1 MPLVSPL
8 TFYRESFSGLPRA
21 VWLVALVSFVHRSG
35 TMDLPFLALYLTSQK
50 GLTAREA
57 GGILSLYGV
66 GSIGGSYLGGWL
78 SDRIG
83 SVQTQLASLCAAAV
97 AFITLS
103 LMPTPFSIAV
113 LVLLLSLV
121 AESFRPANAAT
132 LAEIS
137 PAALPVRAF
146 SLRRMGTNLGM
157 AIGPAVGGVLVVYSY
172 PVLFFVE
179 AAVCLLTA
187 GLLWSLF
194 RDYMRSAGEER
205 ATDAAAENVSASSRS
220 SFDSPWQD
228 RIFVTV
234 CVLTMLLITV
244 LAQLF
249 GTYPLTIHEVYRL
262 PEYTVGLVF
271 TLNTLVIVVF
281 QMVVI
286 RMVERFDTL
295 WVVGVG
301 AFLLCG
307 GFSLLQFTSSI
318 GLIGLTVLVWTLGEM
333 LTTPLLEGF
342 VAERSP
348 VESRGQYMGMFSAAF
363 SGAFVLAPLGGTW
376 VYEVF
381 GYQTLWWTCGG
392 MGVGLWIGFT
402 WLNTKVRQEQ
412 RQGISPTYSAG
423 EGEI

>member
-1 MPLVSPL
+1 MV
-8 TFYRESFSGLPRA
+8 
-21 VWLVALVSFVHRSG
+21 
-35 TMDLPFLALYLTSQK
+35 LPFLALYLTSQK
-50 GLTAREA
+50 DLTAREA

-83 SVQTQLASLCAAAV
+83 SIQTQQASLYAAAI
-97 AFITLS
+97 AFVSLS
-103 LMPTPFSIAV
+103 MMPTPFGIAV
-113 LVLLLSLV
+113 LVVLLSLV

-137 PAALPVRAF
+137 PPELQVRAF
-146 SLRRMGTNLGM
+146 SLRRMGANLGM

-172 PVLFFVE
+172 TVLFFVE
-179 AAVCLLTA
+179 AGMCVLTA
-187 GLLWSLF
+187 GLLQALF
-194 RDYMRSAGEER
+194 RDHIRDHPVSSGAQRHGNNVAHEIESPGARSAWR
-205 ATDAAAENVSASSRS
+205 
-220 SFDSPWQD
+220 D
-228 RIFVTV
+228 RIFLTLAG
-234 CVLTMLLITV
+234 LTMLLITV

-249 GTYPLTIHEVYRL
+249 GTYPLTIYEVYHL

-295 WVVGVG
+295 RVVGLG
-301 AFLLCG
+301 AFLLCA
-307 GFSLLQFTSSI
+307 GFSLLQWTSSLV
-318 GLIGLTVLVWTLGEM
+318 LIGLTVLVWTLGEM

-348 VESRGQYMGMFSAAF
+348 VENRGQYMGVFSAAF

-381 GYQTLWWTCGG
+381 GYRTLWLVCGG
-392 MGVGLWIGFT
+392 LGVMLWIGFT
-402 WLNTKVRQEQ
+402 WLNTKVQQEQ
-412 RQGISPTYSAG
+412 LR
-423 EGEI
+423 

>member
-1 MPLVSPL
+1 M
-8 TFYRESFSGLPRA
+8 
-21 VWLVALVSFVHRSG
+21 VWLVALVAFVHRSG
-35 TMDLPFLALYLTSQK
+35 TMVLPFLALYLTSQK

-83 SVQTQLASLCAAAV
+83 SIHTQQASLCAAAI
-97 AFITLS
+97 AFVSLS
-103 LMPTPFSIAV
+103 MMPTPFRIAV
-113 LVLLLSLV
+113 LVVLLSLV

-132 LAEIS
+132 LAEMS
-137 PAALPVRAF
+137 PPELQVRAF

-172 PVLFFVE
+172 TVLFFVE
-179 AAVCLLTA
+179 AGVCLLTA
-187 GLLWSLF
+187 GLLWALF
-194 RDYMRSAGEER
+194 RDHIRDHRRDHPLSSSAQRHVDDADDADDAAHEIESPGSRSAWR
-205 ATDAAAENVSASSRS
+205 
-220 SFDSPWQD
+220 D
-228 RIFVTV
+228 RIFLTLAG
-234 CVLTMLLITV
+234 LTMLLITV

-249 GTYPLTIHEVYRL
+249 GTYPLTISEVYHL
-262 PEYTVGLVF
+262 PEYTIGLVF

-295 WVVGVG
+295 RVVGVG
-301 AFLLCG
+301 AFFLCA
-307 GFSLLQFTSSI
+307 GFSLLQCTSSI
-318 GLIGLTVLVWTLGEM
+318 VLIGVTVLVWTLGEM

-342 VAERSP
+342 VAERSS
-348 VESRGQYMGMFSAAF
+348 VENRGQYMGVFSAAF

-381 GYQTLWWTCGG
+381 GYQTLWWTCGV
-392 MGVGLWIGFT
+392 MGVGLWIGFS
-402 WLNTKVRQEQ
+402 WLNTKVQQE
-412 RQGISPTYSAG
+412 RLR
-423 EGEI
+423 